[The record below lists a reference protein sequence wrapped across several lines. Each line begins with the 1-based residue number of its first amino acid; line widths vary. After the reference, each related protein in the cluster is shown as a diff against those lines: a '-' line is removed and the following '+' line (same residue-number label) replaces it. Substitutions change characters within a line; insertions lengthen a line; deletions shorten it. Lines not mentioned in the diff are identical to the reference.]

1 MPASLPW
8 LIKDTYIL
16 RAAVAT
22 RGVSLVRFRSLA
34 RLPRVATC
42 AAYEGD
48 TTGSDRA
55 AEAPRGVSLNRFAQS
70 LACPAEPPAPP
81 SGKHREAGGDVDTE
95 EERAQEGGG
104 EAAPAQ
110 PKAKRRNKRGKGKG
124 KAGNDKRGGWKG

>member
-34 RLPRVATC
+34 RLPRVATR

-48 TTGSDRA
+48 TTGT
-55 AEAPRGVSLNRFAQS
+55 
-70 LACPAEPPAPP
+70 
-81 SGKHREAGGDVDTE
+81 AGGTYT
-95 EERAQEGGG
+95 
-104 EAAPAQ
+104 
-110 PKAKRRNKRGKGKG
+110 
-124 KAGNDKRGGWKG
+124 